1 MNEKRGGSLRQS
13 QRWPRVERAA
23 GGVKEIAAEAPHNPG
38 VMALFDE
45 FGNRLG
51 TFLAPWLSRFGA
63 EILVAGGNI
72 SYAWDLFGPSFE
84 AALKKAGCST
94 GTAISELKEDAALLG
109 SAYLLDDDF
118 WKAVQPALSLM

>member
-1 MNEKRGGSLRQS
+1 VTGK
-13 QRWPRVERAA
+13 AA

-72 SYAWDLFGPSFE
+72 SHAWDQFGPSFE
-84 AALKKAGCST
+84 AALKRSGCST
-94 GTAISELKEDAALLG
+94 ATAISELKEDAALLG